1 MKTMKAVRIHE
12 FGGPEVLRWEDVPEP
27 RCPSDGVLVSI
38 RAASINHLDLW
49 VRGGISDISL
59 PHIMGSDGSGTVLEA
74 GKNVVG
80 WRPGDEVMIQ
90 PGTYCGSCRF
100 CREGRE
106 NYCEN
111 FGILGRHRD
120 GTQCGILAIEPRYL
134 QKKPA
139 HVSFE
144 EAAAFP
150 LVFLTAYQMLV
161 RRAQAQKGETV
172 LVLGGSSG
180 VGSAA
185 IQIARE
191 LGCRTIATGGDDQ
204 KLELIRNLG
213 AHHVLNHYEE
223 TIHRRVMEL
232 TEGRGADVV
241 FEHVG
246 GATWASSLRSLA
258 RGGRI
263 VTCGATT
270 GAEVDVNLR
279 HLYWKQQSI
288 LGSTMG
294 DARAFRD
301 VVRWLNEGK
310 VSPVLDR
317 VFPMAD
323 APEAHQYVEERRHL
337 GKVVLVPEG

>member
-1 MKTMKAVRIHE
+1 MKGVRIHE
-12 FGGPEVLRWEDVPEP
+12 FGGPEVLRWEDIPEP
-27 RCPSDGVLVSI
+27 HCPSDGVLVRI

-49 VRGGISDISL
+49 VRGGISGIAL
-59 PHIMGSDGSGTVLEA
+59 PHVMGSDGSGTILEA
-74 GKNVVG
+74 GKSVDG
-80 WRPGDEVMIQ
+80 WKPGDEVMIQ

-106 NYCEN
+106 NYCQN
-111 FGILGRHRD
+111 FGILGRHRN
-120 GTQCGILAIEPRYL
+120 GTQCDILAIEPHYL
-134 QKKPA
+134 QKKPP

-161 RRAQAQKGETV
+161 RRAHTQKGETV
-172 LVLGGSSG
+172 LILGGGSG

-191 LGCRTIATGGDDQ
+191 LECRIIATGGDDR
-204 KLELIRNLG
+204 KLQLARSLG

-223 TIHRRVMEL
+223 TIHQRVMKL
-232 TEGRGADVV
+232 TDGRGADVV

-246 GATWASSLRSLA
+246 EATWPSSLRSLA

-270 GAEVDVNLR
+270 GAEVAVNLR
-279 HLYWKQQSI
+279 HLYWKQQSL

-294 DARAFRD
+294 DARAFRE
-301 VVRWLNEGK
+301 VARWLEKGK

-317 VFPMAD
+317 VFPMTD
-323 APEAHQYVEERRHL
+323 VPQAHRYVEERHHL
-337 GKVVLVPEG
+337 GKVVLVPDG